1 MIWICICNANNRS
14 IYVYTILYVFFSAY
28 TWIAVFAI
36 HLRVYDVEIAT
47 VDFCGFTNVHRGFK
61 EKLMAMLE
69 STLAEFDMKLLQHEA
84 GTFS

>member
-1 MIWICICNANNRS
+1 MQIIEVYMFIRFFTCIFLS
-14 IYVYTILYVFFSAY
+14 IHRDI
-28 TWIAVFAI
+28 IAVFAI

-69 STLAEFDMKLLQHEA
+69 STLAEFNEWNSA
-84 GTFS
+84 PT